1 MGQNE
6 CKQEREPM
14 WVNVRSDALEKKM
27 RTWKKGFILAII
39 YMKTE
44 QGARAGMTPSRS
56 DNLMHEFVSGY
67 MCNFDRGS
75 ASQSVLFTHSYNLYL
90 VSYVNLKRTRVKKAS
105 F

>member
-56 DNLMHEFVSGY
+56 DNLMHEFASGY

-75 ASQSVLFTHSYNLYL
+75 ALHWDLYT
-90 VSYVNLKRTRVKKAS
+90 SR
-105 F
+105 